1 MSIQLNDDLKTLKK
15 SIERLCNDFGD
26 DYWLARDKDGLWP
39 KEFVEAIA
47 NAGWLGI
54 CMPSEYG
61 GAGLGVTEAALVM
74 QTIAR
79 SGGGFTAASSIHI
92 NLFGPQP
99 IVQFGS
105 KEQKKRMLPGLI
117 AGKEK
122 MCFGVTEPNAGL
134 DTGAIQTKA
143 IRKGDEYLVSGQKIW
158 TSTALGADKIMIL
171 ARTNSVRKGSKSTD
185 GLTLFYTTMN
195 RDQIEIREIPK
206 MGRSAVD
213 SNSVFIDGLK
223 IPLED
228 RIGEEGAGF
237 K

>member
-79 SGGGFTAASSIHI
+79 SGGGS
-92 NLFGPQP
+92 
-99 IVQFGS
+99 
-105 KEQKKRMLPGLI
+105 
-117 AGKEK
+117 
-122 MCFGVTEPNAGL
+122 
-134 DTGAIQTKA
+134 
-143 IRKGDEYLVSGQKIW
+143 VSY
-158 TSTALGADKIMIL
+158 TH
-171 ARTNSVRKGSKSTD
+171 
-185 GLTLFYTTMN
+185 LTLPT
-195 RDQIEIREIPK
+195 K
-206 MGRSAVD
+206 
-213 SNSVFIDGLK
+213 
-223 IPLED
+223 
-228 RIGEEGAGF
+228 RIV
-237 K
+237 